1 MTGADSER
9 LKLRAR
15 DRADYRVVSALLQD
29 ALLPVRDMAQ
39 LPREKRFVLLAN
51 RFRWEI
57 GASLSDLPD
66 QPRPEPPPNAH
77 SGACGGDAS
86 FEDAT
91 FYERVQCGIAFD
103 RVTQVHYRGFRRD
116 DAGTVL
122 NLLAL
127 LPDPA
132 GVTLQ
137 CAGGAALRLQGKRL
151 VCHLEDLGEPWPT
164 RWRPRHAP
172 SAAGEPGAASAA
184 SPSEDP

>member
-1 MTGADSER
+1 MTADASER

-29 ALLPVRDMAQ
+29 ALLPVRDMTQ

-51 RFRWEI
+51 RFRWET

-66 QPRPEPPPNAH
+66 APRPDAAAAV
-77 SGACGGDAS
+77 GGGDAS
-86 FEDAT
+86 FEDAPV
-91 FYERVQCGIAFD
+91 YERVQCGIAFD
-103 RVTQVHYRGFRRD
+103 RVTGVHYRGFRRD

-127 LPDPA
+127 LPDPR

-164 RWRPRHAP
+164 HWRPRHAP
-172 SAAGEPGAASAA
+172 SAAGESGAASAE